1 MKRRLKIGLIHP
13 GRGRTYSETIENIEK
28 ANDACLEIRRLG
40 HIPVAPMVTFL
51 TEGWFDEHADETNG
65 SGGGR
70 LAGMNA
76 GQVIL
81 TTCGLDAAII
91 YAHNGNEL
99 STGMIADLD
108 CLANTILLTSCHHF
122 RQISASIDAIE
133 KGL

>member
-1 MKRRLKIGLIHP
+1 MKRRLKIALIHP
-13 GRGRTYSETIENIEK
+13 GRGTTYQETIENIEK
-28 ANDACLEIRRLG
+28 ANDACQEIRRLG

-51 TEGWFDEHADETNG
+51 ELGWFDEHAEDQQAA
-65 SGGGR
+65 GGR
-70 LAGMNA
+70 VAGMKA

-108 CLANTILLTSCHHF
+108 CLANSVMLTSCS
-122 RQISASIDAIE
+122 RICEIGALIDAIE